1 MLNWLMLSGI
11 VAAIPLQSVCAKQY
25 RKTGAGGQGILF
37 TAALFAMAVFCAAS
51 GGSLRFDVAYLP
63 YSLVFAVSYSMSFV
77 FQLLALS
84 CGSMALTMLIQ
95 SYSLLLP
102 AFYGIVFLKE
112 PVGAA
117 FYAGIV
123 LLVLCLFLICF
134 DQGAGTAAVSWK
146 WVLFAALSFLGNGMC
161 SVVQKMEGENLGSV
175 YRNEFMIAALLM
187 ILPVFGVWG
196 LIREKSAARMFFRR
210 GWYWG
215 ALCGVLNGGVNLSVL
230 VLAQSMPAVG
240 VLSVIC
246 LNL

>member
-37 TAALFAMAVFCAAS
+37 AAATALFAMAVFCAAS
-51 GGSLRFDVAYLP
+51 GGSLHFDTAYLP
-63 YSLVFAVSYSMSFV
+63 YSLAFAASYSMSFV

-112 PVGAA
+112 PVEAA

-123 LLVLCLFLICF
+123 LL
-134 DQGAGTAAVSWK
+134 
-146 WVLFAALSFLGNGMC
+146 
-161 SVVQKMEGENLGSV
+161 
-175 YRNEFMIAALLM
+175 
-187 ILPVFGVWG
+187 
-196 LIREKSAARMFFRR
+196 
-210 GWYWG
+210 
-215 ALCGVLNGGVNLSVL
+215 ALCPDLF
-230 VLAQSMPAVG
+230 
-240 VLSVIC
+240 
-246 LNL
+246 